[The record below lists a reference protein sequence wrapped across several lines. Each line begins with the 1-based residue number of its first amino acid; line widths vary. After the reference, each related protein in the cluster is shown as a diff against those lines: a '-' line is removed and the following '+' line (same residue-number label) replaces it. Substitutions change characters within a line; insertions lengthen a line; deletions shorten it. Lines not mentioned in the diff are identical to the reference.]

1 MNNWTAR
8 APAASAPPPP
18 PLTALQSS
26 GRTSPSLTLSDDA
39 ASMAA
44 ARASASPP
52 AESERAV
59 TGVAASQSVEAASSA
74 VARVASEFQ
83 ALERLRDAGYGG
95 SVVAEKLKEIRL
107 AVARLPEE
115 VRGLVVNLVE
125 DRADEIE
132 ITSQIAQK
140 EADLAWRTAE
150 LEALK
155 KKSRRLA
162 AARAE
167 RSRVCDACGQRPD
180 APLERCDGFG
190 GPRYCGDACRKK
202 HWLAEHRDACAAG
215 ATVIT

>member
-1 MNNWTAR
+1 
-8 APAASAPPPP
+8 
-18 PLTALQSS
+18 
-26 GRTSPSLTLSDDA
+26 
-39 ASMAA
+39 
-44 ARASASPP
+44 
-52 AESERAV
+52 
-59 TGVAASQSVEAASSA
+59 VEAASST

-107 AVARLPEE
+107 AVERLPEE

-132 ITSQIAQK
+132 NTSQIAQK

-180 APLERCDGFG
+180 APLERCDGCG
-190 GPRYCGDACRKK
+190 GPRYCGDACRKT
-202 HWLAEHRDACAAG
+202 HWLTSHRDECAAG
-215 ATVIT
+215 AACVT